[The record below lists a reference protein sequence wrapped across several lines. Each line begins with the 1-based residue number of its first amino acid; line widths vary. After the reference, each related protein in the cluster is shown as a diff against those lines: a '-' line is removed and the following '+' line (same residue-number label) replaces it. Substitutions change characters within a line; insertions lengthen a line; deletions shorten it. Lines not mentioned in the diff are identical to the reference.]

1 MTIAIPL
8 DLPVGGAN
16 ETGPPMTAGIFERW
30 REFEESLRKET
41 KEAVIYDE
49 GGGDYGFGL

>member
-30 REFEESLRKET
+30 REVEKRNQRGSDL
-41 KEAVIYDE
+41 
-49 GGGDYGFGL
+49 